1 MATDLTGLIGSV
13 FVDASFKATK
23 TEDLSIPQDALAW
36 RETLSFTFGDAV
48 VKVDQLWHDQRSINP
63 AANDDIDLQTELNGF
78 GLAIALDTAR
88 VVIIRPVGGA
98 LKVGAPVTFQW
109 QAWFA
114 AAGDIE
120 LVGEDG
126 IVVHVAPGNEWQ
138 TIDATHKVLRL
149 ANQNVVEDDWV
160 ADTAYGLTDICKP
173 TVPNGFYYECTDAG
187 TTHVDTEPVWPEVL
201 GETIVDGTAT
211 WTCVDNNVVT
221 VDIIVAGITA

>member
-126 IVVHVAPGNEWQ
+126 YEGLSLLIFGTVGYEGDSVSHSFIV
-138 TIDATHKVLRL
+138 
-149 ANQNVVEDDWV
+149 
-160 ADTAYGLTDICKP
+160 P
-173 TVPNGFYYECTDAG
+173 TGIVPAMPPPPAAE
-187 TTHVDTEPVWPEVL
+187 
-201 GETIVDGTAT
+201 
-211 WTCVDNNVVT
+211 
-221 VDIIVAGITA
+221 